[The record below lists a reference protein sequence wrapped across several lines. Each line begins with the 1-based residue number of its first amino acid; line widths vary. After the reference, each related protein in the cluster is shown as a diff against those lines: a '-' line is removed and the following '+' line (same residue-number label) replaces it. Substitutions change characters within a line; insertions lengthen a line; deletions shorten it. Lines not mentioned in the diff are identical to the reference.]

1 MEVVV
6 RLFICG
12 FSGAGKSTLGREIAS
27 RLNQTFIDT
36 DQALAEGKPLAQQ
49 IEKWGWSEFR
59 RKESELVMRLSGG
72 LKGDSIVVSLGG
84 GALNKETSRA
94 CRSKGC
100 KLAWLNTPFEECWAR
115 IEGDKSRPLTAKGKL
130 ELQKLYDERVSLY
143 ESADISVS
151 GDQAVDELFSYMA
164 SFS

>member
-1 MEVVV
+1 V

-12 FSGAGKSTLGREIAS
+12 FSGAGKSTLAKELAS
-27 RLNQTFIDT
+27 RLDIPAIDT
-36 DQALAEGKPLAQQ
+36 DEVIAGDKPLAEQ
-49 IEKWGWSEFR
+49 IEAWGWSEFR

-84 GALNKETSRA
+84 GALNKETSKA

-100 KLAWLNTPFEECWAR
+100 KLAWLNTPFEDCWTR
-115 IEGDKSRPLTAKGKL
+115 IEDDKSRPLTAKGKL